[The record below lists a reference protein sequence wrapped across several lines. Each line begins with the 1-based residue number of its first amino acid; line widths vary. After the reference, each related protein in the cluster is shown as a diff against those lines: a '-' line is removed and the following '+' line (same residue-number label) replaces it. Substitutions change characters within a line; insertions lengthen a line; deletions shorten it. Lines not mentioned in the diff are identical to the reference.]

1 MAPSDETGANDDSGA
16 AIHTRHD
23 SPQRTPPITLEAG
36 NDAGARIIADAA
48 RYQTIGSF
56 QALALAVAAAVVTPA
71 LLGLAL

>member
-1 MAPSDETGANDDSGA
+1 MILVLRSTHGTTARGV
-16 AIHTRHD
+16 R
-23 SPQRTPPITLEAG
+23 PPITLEAG